1 MYERFDKVFEQIT
14 HIKRD
19 DNSCCIICRQLDRSA
34 EESMEVKVLRD
45 ETGTCVPQNPKPLSK
60 NPKSNTKRAS
70 KESKNHIQKKRQSI
84 HDLFVHLETCEP
96 FYHPSEWQ
104 D

>member
-60 NPKSNTKRAS
+60 TQNPTQN
-70 KESKNHIQKKRQSI
+70 EPPKNQKTISRKN
-84 HDLFVHLETCEP
+84 DKAYMTCS
-96 FYHPSEWQ
+96 FI
-104 D
+104 